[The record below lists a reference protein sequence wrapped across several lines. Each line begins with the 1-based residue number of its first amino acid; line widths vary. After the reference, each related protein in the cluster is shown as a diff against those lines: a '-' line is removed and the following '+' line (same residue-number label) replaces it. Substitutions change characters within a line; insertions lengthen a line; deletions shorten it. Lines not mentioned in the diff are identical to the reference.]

1 MAGSKRGMNRPWNR
15 PLGSVCGIIA
25 GAALAGGCGDGT
37 PAFRG
42 PTAALYTSE
51 GTIVLGLHR
60 DRTPTSVDNFLS
72 YVDAGHYDGLIF
84 HRIVPGF
91 MIQAG
96 GFDRDMTPRE
106 PDQRGCQISLRI
118 ARRSCELFELLHSGG
133 MVGDYRQPDV
143 LRFAPVPL
151 YNTFHE
157 VWRLGREIVDSCLQ
171 YWGGQGYMWE
181 SSVAR
186 AFRDMRLS
194 SIGGGAD
201 EVMLSI
207 ICKLDGT
214 LPR

>member
-1 MAGSKRGMNRPWNR
+1 MNRPWNR

-96 GFDRDMTPRE
+96 GFDRDMAPRE
-106 PDQRGCQISLRI
+106 PDRPAIQNESDAGSSNLRGTISMARTPAPHSAQAQFFINLVDNQGLDHEAQGAGVWGYAVFGEVIEGLDVVDRI
-118 ARRSCELFELLHSGG
+118 GAVATRPAPPISEGLPVDPVVIDSAR
-133 MVGDYRQPDV
+133 V
-143 LRFAPVPL
+143 LSR
-151 YNTFHE
+151 
-157 VWRLGREIVDSCLQ
+157 
-171 YWGGQGYMWE
+171 
-181 SSVAR
+181 
-186 AFRDMRLS
+186 
-194 SIGGGAD
+194 
-201 EVMLSI
+201 
-207 ICKLDGT
+207 
-214 LPR
+214 